1 MRVALRAAIGTKQ
14 NRFTSNGALTFVDT
28 LASHFVS
35 FTRVGLLWMS
45 GKRPIRPPHRRW
57 IPQKYLESFLR
68 AICLVAD
75 KILIVEDDAI
85 TRRNLCV
92 LLSEEGYEVDEAGD
106 GVQALEILA
115 RRPFDLVLS
124 DIIMPRMDGLK
135 LLKRLQFEAP
145 EMPVMIM
152 TSYLSGSVS
161 SVPAGAAEFIRKP
174 FVVDDLLFKVQRVL
188 HKTVQSASH

>member
-1 MRVALRAAIGTKQ
+1 M
-14 NRFTSNGALTFVDT
+14 
-28 LASHFVS
+28 
-35 FTRVGLLWMS
+35 
-45 GKRPIRPPHRRW
+45 
-57 IPQKYLESFLR
+57 
-68 AICLVAD
+68 AD

-124 DIIMPRMDGLK
+124 DIVMPRMDGLK
-135 LLKRLQFEAP
+135 LLKRLQFQAP

-174 FVVDDLLFKVQRVL
+174 FIVDDLLFKVQRVL
-188 HKTVQSASH
+188 HKTAQSASH

>member
-1 MRVALRAAIGTKQ
+1 VA
-14 NRFTSNGALTFVDT
+14 V
-28 LASHFVS
+28 
-35 FTRVGLLWMS
+35 
-45 GKRPIRPPHRRW
+45 
-57 IPQKYLESFLR
+57 
-68 AICLVAD
+68 
-75 KILIVEDDAI
+75 KILIVEDEAI

-106 GVQALEILA
+106 GLQALEILA
-115 RRPFDLVLS
+115 RRRFDLVLS

-135 LLKRLQFEAP
+135 LLKRLQSVAP

-174 FVVDDLLFKVQRVL
+174 FIVDDLLFKVQRVL

>member
-1 MRVALRAAIGTKQ
+1 
-14 NRFTSNGALTFVDT
+14 
-28 LASHFVS
+28 
-35 FTRVGLLWMS
+35 MS
-45 GKRPIRPPHRRW
+45 GKRPIRSSVADGFSK
-57 IPQKYLESFLR
+57 IPLESFLR
-68 AICLVAD
+68 GNCLVAD

-135 LLKRLQFEAP
+135 LLKRLQFQAP

-174 FVVDDLLFKVQRVL
+174 FIVDDLLFKVQRVL
-188 HKTVQSASH
+188 HKTAQSASH